1 MNDLFGFKVC
11 LFWILYYSAF
21 LYKCLLNDL
30 MNLYYIIKVI
40 LELNIFL
47 QNFNR
52 NAKLYVK
59 FSQMTKRFFLLKTD
73 CLLICLPHYV
83 ISSLTM
89 LFTFASSTQCN
100 ARSVSRCSKNNRR
113 KIWNRTSWD
122 HFLHLK
128 FWMHS
133 LFSSTKAGP

>member
-47 QNFNR
+47 T
-52 NAKLYVK
+52 K
-59 FSQMTKRFFLLKTD
+59 F
-73 CLLICLPHYV
+73 
-83 ISSLTM
+83 
-89 LFTFASSTQCN
+89 
-100 ARSVSRCSKNNRR
+100 
-113 KIWNRTSWD
+113 
-122 HFLHLK
+122 
-128 FWMHS
+128 
-133 LFSSTKAGP
+133 